1 LNEVHALSRFSGNLH
16 IPHDFRGCEVH
27 HQFDSRGHVVV
38 RACSSKEQRGEELI
52 AAGLL
57 MLAGHTDLDELDSW
71 LRVGWERRRGA
82 SVPYPDSHD

>member
-1 LNEVHALSRFSGNLH
+1 VALSRFSGYLH
-16 IPHDFRGCEVH
+16 IRHDFRGCEVH
-27 HQFDSRGHVVV
+27 HQFDSQDHVVV

-57 MLAGHTDLDELDSW
+57 MLAGHTDLDELDRW
-71 LRVGWERRRGA
+71 LRVGGERRPGA